1 MVTEERT
8 AKLHTLKVMVGFD
21 PQQYAC
27 HLHSVEKVCQ
37 ELHWLQDAEE
47 PVWEE
52 RSRCTQRFTE
62 DPCKSLE
69 RVGSVGEV
77 LACTSMRT

>member
-1 MVTEERT
+1 MITEERT

-21 PQQYAC
+21 PQQCAC

-47 PVWEE
+47 LVWEGVGAP
-52 RSRCTQRFTE
+52 SGLQRIHIRAWR
-62 DPCKSLE
+62 K
-69 RVGSVGEV
+69 
-77 LACTSMRT
+77 LAQLVKYLLAQA